1 MTFIFKNVFFII
13 HSSTEDFRRQSQGTP
28 ERNPSSSSNSEVFTT
43 PQALPSSPVITIT
56 PENGFTANYVSPQ
69 NSPGGTPK
77 VVKRD
82 TFKQVKRNDS
92 LSRQKSFSKKY
103 ELSPELQDQ
112 SVRFLERKYG
122 GKLKAHHAALV
133 IQSYYR
139 KYRMDKQFRRMR
151 TYSITPSKGPF
162 RNKSNSDPS
171 SQVTS
176 PRVVSPG
183 QSQVTPVLRIKKR
196 PSGSQR
202 VKSILIID
210 NINSLNIGEPQRLY
224 SSESSPS
231 FVEEKFPTDLTSIFV
246 GASTQVED
254 KQQEQRDVRDEKVE
268 TRLGSVTSVTEH
280 YVKVEVLDNV
290 EVLPDDAFA
299 ENGEASKK
307 VPNGDLPMRQ
317 RRGTFNDDGSIC
329 ESDDES
335 GLENVLYQLMYFDLF
350 LLRLLKR
357 PSPTRVLLKTTL
369 TWMITI
375 YKLMYSLEL
384 ISC

>member
-1 MTFIFKNVFFII
+1 MYFSFI
-13 HSSTEDFRRQSQGTP
+13 HSTPEDFRRPSQGTP

-77 VVKRD
+77 LVKRD

-122 GKLKAHHAALV
+122 GKLKAHHAARV

-151 TYSITPSKGPF
+151 SYSITPSKDPF
-162 RNKSNSDPS
+162 RKKSNSDPS
-171 SQVTS
+171 SQVMS
-176 PRVVSPG
+176 PRVQNPG
-183 QSQVTPVLRIKKR
+183 QTQVTPVLRIKKR

-202 VKSILIID
+202 IKSILIID
-210 NINSLNIGEPQRLY
+210 NINSLNGEPQRLY

-246 GASTQVED
+246 GASPQVED
-254 KQQEQRDVRDEKVE
+254 KQQEKRDVRDEKAE
-268 TRLGSVTSVTEH
+268 TRLGSVTSITEH

-290 EVLPDDAFA
+290 ETLPDDAFA
-299 ENGEASKK
+299 ENDEASKK
-307 VPNGDLPMRQ
+307 VPNGDLPVRP
-317 RRGTFNDDGSIC
+317 RRETFNEDGSIC

-335 GLENVLYQLMYFDLF
+335 GLANF
-350 LLRLLKR
+350 LNINQGSTLQ
-357 PSPTRVLLKTTL
+357 PVGSPL
-369 TWMITI
+369 
-375 YKLMYSLEL
+375 
-384 ISC
+384 

>member
-1 MTFIFKNVFFII
+1 MTSDLTSRLDFKNVFFII
-13 HSSTEDFRRQSQGTP
+13 YSTTEDFRRLSHGTP
-28 ERNPSSSSNSEVFTT
+28 ERNTSSSSTPEVFTT

-77 VVKRD
+77 LVKRD

-122 GKLKAHHAALV
+122 GKLKAHHAARV

-151 TYSITPSKGPF
+151 TYSVTPSKDPF
-162 RNKSNSDPS
+162 RNKSNSDPCT
-171 SQVTS
+171 QVAS
-176 PRVVSPG
+176 PRVESPG
-183 QSQVTPVLRIKKR
+183 QSQVTPVLRIKKKQ
-196 PSGSQR
+196 SGSQR

-210 NINSLNIGEPQRLY
+210 NINSLNGGEPQRLY
-224 SSESSPS
+224 SSESSPT
-231 FVEEKFPTDLTSIFV
+231 FVEESFPTDLTSIFV

-254 KQQEQRDVRDEKVE
+254 KQQEQRDVRDEKAE
-268 TRLGSVTSVTEH
+268 TRQGSVTSITEH

-290 EVLPDDAFA
+290 ETLPDDAFV

-307 VPNGDLPMRQ
+307 VPNGDLPMRP
-317 RRGTFNDDGSIC
+317 RRETFNEDGSMC
-329 ESDDES
+329 ESDES
-335 GLENVLYQLMYFDLF
+335 GLAKFLY
-350 LLRLLKR
+350 LLH
-357 PSPTRVLLKTTL
+357 VF
-369 TWMITI
+369 
-375 YKLMYSLEL
+375 
-384 ISC
+384 